1 MNASH
6 VIRALGI
13 SGLLLAVSA
22 CEDFSGADPTNT
34 RQVVTEQDCYDRG
47 GQITNHQNTNER
59 VCVVPNA
66 SSSARMTQGQGVAG
80 DQAIA
85 AGVAGDTAIAAGV
98 AVAGVAL
105 VTVFALSDSSSG
117 TR

>member
-22 CEDFSGADPTNT
+22 CEDFSGADQTQT
-34 RQVVTEQDCYDRG
+34 VQVLTEDDCYNRG
-47 GQITNHQNTNER
+47 GQITNHQDTNER
-59 VCVVPNA
+59 VCVVPVQGA
-66 SSSARMTQGQGVAG
+66 SAG
-80 DQAIA
+80 GALTPGAAAAI
-85 AGVAGDTAIAAGV
+85 G
-98 AVAGVAL
+98 GVAL
-105 VTVFALSDSSSG
+105 VTVFALADSSSG